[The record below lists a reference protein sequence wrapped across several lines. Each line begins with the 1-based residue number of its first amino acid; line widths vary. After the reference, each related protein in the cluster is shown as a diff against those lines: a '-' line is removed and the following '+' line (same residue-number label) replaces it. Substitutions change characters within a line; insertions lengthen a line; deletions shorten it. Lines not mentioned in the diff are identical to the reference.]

1 MKMNLSKEKNQNN
14 PKITVGIPVF
24 NGEKSIRRALD
35 SVLSQTFLDFEL
47 VISDNASTDS
57 TPLICQE
64 YKRNDKRINLNLIIT
79 CARSLESETK
89 NEISK
94 ILDELGDQ
102 EPEILNVGMRGILMA
117 NTIIEPSKIIDYV
130 KNKMI
135 EEPWL
140 IRYCLRIIPIQMIT
154 ETEIDKIKQNV
165 IKLKDTI
172 QKNDSYRITIEKRN
186 TDISSTEIITEIAKI
201 FPNKVS
207 LNQPDWIVLIEILGN
222 DTGISILKDD
232 ELFSLDKAKRMS
244 D

>member
-1 MKMNLSKEKNQNN
+1 
-14 PKITVGIPVF
+14 
-24 NGEKSIRRALD
+24 
-35 SVLSQTFLDFEL
+35 
-47 VISDNASTDS
+47 
-57 TPLICQE
+57 
-64 YKRNDKRINLNLIIT
+64 LNLIIT

-94 ILDELGDQ
+94 ILGELGDQ
-102 EPEILNVGMRGILMA
+102 EPEILNVGMRGILMV
-117 NTIIEPSKIIDYV
+117 NTVIEPSKIIDYV

-186 TDISSTEIITEIAKI
+186 TDISSTEIITEIANI

-207 LNQPDWIVLIEILGN
+207 LDQPDWIVLIEILGN

>member
-1 MKMNLSKEKNQNN
+1 M
-14 PKITVGIPVF
+14 
-24 NGEKSIRRALD
+24 
-35 SVLSQTFLDFEL
+35 
-47 VISDNASTDS
+47 
-57 TPLICQE
+57 
-64 YKRNDKRINLNLIIT
+64 NLIIT

-102 EPEILNVGMRGILMA
+102 EPEILNVGMRGILMV

-186 TDISSTEIITEIAKI
+186 TDISSTEIITEIANI

-222 DTGISILKDD
+222 DTGISILKND

>member
-1 MKMNLSKEKNQNN
+1 
-14 PKITVGIPVF
+14 
-24 NGEKSIRRALD
+24 
-35 SVLSQTFLDFEL
+35 
-47 VISDNASTDS
+47 
-57 TPLICQE
+57 
-64 YKRNDKRINLNLIIT
+64 LNLIIT

-89 NEISK
+89 NEIKK

-117 NTIIEPSKIIDYV
+117 NTVIEPSKIIDYV

-140 IRYCLRIIPIQMIT
+140 IRYCLRIIPIQIIT

>member
-1 MKMNLSKEKNQNN
+1 M
-14 PKITVGIPVF
+14 
-24 NGEKSIRRALD
+24 
-35 SVLSQTFLDFEL
+35 
-47 VISDNASTDS
+47 
-57 TPLICQE
+57 
-64 YKRNDKRINLNLIIT
+64 NLIIT
-79 CARSLESETK
+79 CARNLESETK
-89 NEISK
+89 NEIRK

-102 EPEILNVGMRGILMA
+102 EPEILNVGMRGILMV

-186 TDISSTEIITEIAKI
+186 TSISSNEIITEIAKI

-207 LNQPDWIVLIEILGN
+207 LNQPDWIILIEILGN
-222 DTGISILKDD
+222 ETGISILKNNGM
-232 ELFSLDKAKRMS
+232 FSLDKAKRMS

>member
-1 MKMNLSKEKNQNN
+1 M
-14 PKITVGIPVF
+14 
-24 NGEKSIRRALD
+24 
-35 SVLSQTFLDFEL
+35 
-47 VISDNASTDS
+47 
-57 TPLICQE
+57 
-64 YKRNDKRINLNLIIT
+64 NLIIT

-102 EPEILNVGMRGILMA
+102 EPEILNVGMRGILMV

-130 KNKMI
+130 KNKII

-186 TDISSTEIITEIAKI
+186 TSISSNEIITEIAKI

-207 LNQPDWIVLIEILGN
+207 LNQPDWIILIEVLGN
-222 DTGISILKDD
+222 ETGISILKND
-232 ELFSLDKAKRMS
+232 EMFSLDKAKRMS

>member
-1 MKMNLSKEKNQNN
+1 M
-14 PKITVGIPVF
+14 
-24 NGEKSIRRALD
+24 
-35 SVLSQTFLDFEL
+35 
-47 VISDNASTDS
+47 
-57 TPLICQE
+57 
-64 YKRNDKRINLNLIIT
+64 NLIIT

-102 EPEILNVGMRGILMA
+102 EPEILNVGMRGILMVK
-117 NTIIEPSKIIDYV
+117 TVIEPSKIIDYV
-130 KNKMI
+130 KNKMV

-186 TDISSTEIITEIAKI
+186 TSISSNEIITEIAKI

-207 LNQPDWIVLIEILGN
+207 LNQPDWIILIEILGN
-222 DTGISILKDD
+222 ETGISILKNDGM
-232 ELFSLDKAKRMS
+232 FSLDKAKRMS

>member
-1 MKMNLSKEKNQNN
+1 M
-14 PKITVGIPVF
+14 
-24 NGEKSIRRALD
+24 
-35 SVLSQTFLDFEL
+35 
-47 VISDNASTDS
+47 
-57 TPLICQE
+57 
-64 YKRNDKRINLNLIIT
+64 NLIIT

-102 EPEILNVGMRGILMA
+102 EPEILNVGMRGILMV

-186 TDISSTEIITEIAKI
+186 TSISSNEIITEIAKI

-207 LNQPDWIVLIEILGN
+207 LNQPDWIILIEILGN
-222 DTGISILKDD
+222 KTGISVLKDD
-232 ELFSLDKAKRMS
+232 ELFSLDKSKRMS
-244 D
+244 

>member
-1 MKMNLSKEKNQNN
+1 M
-14 PKITVGIPVF
+14 
-24 NGEKSIRRALD
+24 
-35 SVLSQTFLDFEL
+35 
-47 VISDNASTDS
+47 
-57 TPLICQE
+57 
-64 YKRNDKRINLNLIIT
+64 NLIIT

-89 NEISK
+89 NEIKK

-102 EPEILNVGMRGILMA
+102 EPEILNVGMRGILMV

-130 KNKMI
+130 KNKII

-186 TDISSTEIITEIAKI
+186 TSISSNEIITEIAKI

-207 LNQPDWIVLIEILGN
+207 LNQPDWIILIEILGN
-222 DTGISILKDD
+222 ETGISILKNDGM
-232 ELFSLDKAKRMS
+232 FSLDKAKRMS

>member
-1 MKMNLSKEKNQNN
+1 M
-14 PKITVGIPVF
+14 
-24 NGEKSIRRALD
+24 
-35 SVLSQTFLDFEL
+35 
-47 VISDNASTDS
+47 
-57 TPLICQE
+57 
-64 YKRNDKRINLNLIIT
+64 NLIIT

-102 EPEILNVGMRGILMA
+102 EPEILNVGMRGILMV

-130 KNKMI
+130 KNKII

-186 TDISSTEIITEIAKI
+186 TSISSNEIITEIAKI

-207 LNQPDWIVLIEILGN
+207 LNQPDWIILIEILGN
-222 DTGISILKDD
+222 KTGISILKND
-232 ELFSLDKAKRMS
+232 EMFSLDKAKRMS

>member
-1 MKMNLSKEKNQNN
+1 
-14 PKITVGIPVF
+14 
-24 NGEKSIRRALD
+24 
-35 SVLSQTFLDFEL
+35 
-47 VISDNASTDS
+47 
-57 TPLICQE
+57 
-64 YKRNDKRINLNLIIT
+64 LNLIIT

-94 ILDELGDQ
+94 ILDELGHQ
-102 EPEILNVGMRGILMA
+102 EPEILNVGMRGILMV
-117 NTIIEPSKIIDYV
+117 NTIIEQSKIIDYV

-186 TDISSTEIITEIAKI
+186 TSISSNEIITEIAKI

-207 LNQPDWIVLIEILGN
+207 LNQPDWIILIEILGN
-222 DTGISILKDD
+222 ETGISILKNDGM
-232 ELFSLDKAKRMS
+232 FSLDKAKRMS

>member
-1 MKMNLSKEKNQNN
+1 
-14 PKITVGIPVF
+14 
-24 NGEKSIRRALD
+24 
-35 SVLSQTFLDFEL
+35 
-47 VISDNASTDS
+47 
-57 TPLICQE
+57 
-64 YKRNDKRINLNLIIT
+64 LNLIIT

-102 EPEILNVGMRGILMA
+102 EPEILNVGMRGILMV
-117 NTIIEPSKIIDYV
+117 NTVIEPSKIIDYV

-186 TDISSTEIITEIAKI
+186 TDISSTEIITEIANI

-222 DTGISILKDD
+222 NTGISILKDD

>member
-1 MKMNLSKEKNQNN
+1 
-14 PKITVGIPVF
+14 
-24 NGEKSIRRALD
+24 
-35 SVLSQTFLDFEL
+35 
-47 VISDNASTDS
+47 
-57 TPLICQE
+57 
-64 YKRNDKRINLNLIIT
+64 LNLIIT

-89 NEISK
+89 NEISE

-102 EPEILNVGMRGILMA
+102 EPEILNVGMRGILMV
-117 NTIIEPSKIIDYV
+117 NTVIEPSKIIDYV
-130 KNKMI
+130 KYKMI